1 MRTVD
6 ILLVVVAALMLLRNG
21 PRAVAL
27 LRGNVQGRLMA
38 IVSLVNVLLALVLL
52 AMAVKGFP
60 GGIISR

>member
-6 ILLVVVAALMLLRNG
+6 ILLVVVAALMLVRNG

-27 LRGNVQGRLMA
+27 LRGNAQGRLMA

-52 AMAVKGFP
+52 VMAVKGFP